1 MQRRSFLKD
10 AALGAVAITATGFI
24 RFNGSKYIG
33 DCETTTDILG
43 PFYRPGSPLRTNLV
57 IAGDPGTKI
66 LLSGTVKHDDC
77 ITPFKNAKV
86 EIWHCSAEREY
97 DNTTDEFRYRG
108 TMFTDEKGK
117 YYFNTILPVP
127 YSIGDGVYRPA
138 HYHLMITADGYQPLV
153 TQLYF
158 TGDAYLSKD
167 PSSASP
173 TAKKRILEVQSL
185 PDQSKQVLF
194 DISLS
199 KKLDA
204 EISGAQ
210 PVASVRSL
218 RKFAFN
224 LKNRAPLFQQRP
236 RSAERVV
243 DFFRNGKEL
252 WLKNEVFGM
261 NLEYAGDNSF
271 KSPLG
276 EYDELFKFELQS
288 ADKVKL
294 YEIKSGGT
302 LIAFRD

>member
-204 EISGAQ
+204 EITGIDKLKGVYTFENST
-210 PVASVRSL
+210 
-218 RKFAFN
+218 RKI
-224 LKNRAPLFQQRP
+224 
-236 RSAERVV
+236 E
-243 DFFRNGKEL
+243 FFRNGKEL